1 MEITVAPTF
10 VPKEI
15 DPSSSEARRLGAVIV
30 EAGFRPL
37 FSR

>member
-1 MEITVAPTF
+1 MEIAIAPTV

-15 DPSSSEARRLGAVIV
+15 DPSSSEARRLGAQIA

-37 FSR
+37 FGS